1 MFISVVFSRN
11 VRYSA
16 HSCREVEGDKSVC
29 GTYEWVSAEF
39 ASLLNVLVC
48 CVVAHNMC
56 VCTYVYTHVC
66 QYVHMCTWTS
76 VHNYSAYVNTSKAKS
91 KTVTFLKLCHRD
103 SSYRALCCFYVEYLF
118 LLEKLF
124 FSIGL
129 NGSRY
134 IISSQTSGSL
144 LLKPSLTKVLLG
156 VGEKRER
163 SWRDITFISLKLI
176 YQKGEWQFVS

>member
-1 MFISVVFSRN
+1 MS
-11 VRYSA
+11 
-16 HSCREVEGDKSVC
+16 
-29 GTYEWVSAEF
+29 EWVQNSQ
-39 ASLLNVLVC
+39 ASLMFWCAVWLLII
-48 CVVAHNMC
+48 CVF

-144 LLKPSLTKVLLG
+144 LLKPSLTKLLLG